1 MRRGQMEIFGLV
13 FIVLLIMVGLFIY
26 ISISRPGPEEIGI
39 EAEYERTQM
48 ASNFIDALLKV
59 TTECSG
65 QELWDILAACESPGL
80 AGGSL
85 KCPGGASPCDEAKR
99 VVQLALDNT
108 LGVMQYDYQFSFRV
122 QTDVMWKLPD
132 ADLTCGNR
140 VKPGSFSFPSP
151 FTGRTLEV
159 RLEVCS

>member
-1 MRRGQMEIFGLV
+1 MEIFGLV
-13 FIVLLIMVGLFIY
+13 FVVLLIMVGFFIY
-26 ISISRPGPEEIGI
+26 ISISRPSANEINI
-39 EAEYERTQM
+39 KAEYERTQM
-48 ASNFIDALLKV
+48 ASNFIDAILKV

-65 QELWDILAACESPGL
+65 QDLWDILAACESPGL

-85 KCPGGASPCDEAKR
+85 KCPGGSSPCDEAKR

-122 QTDVMWKLPD
+122 QTDVMWKIPA
-132 ADLTCGNR
+132 ADLTCANR
-140 VKPGSFSFPSP
+140 VKPGIYSLPSP

-159 RLEVCS
+159 RLEICS